1 MSSLLIKNLPEELHK
16 KLKEQAQK
24 HRRSMMQEAITI
36 LEQNLLIVTTK
47 IPDPLQGKKLMTQDI
62 LTNAIQEGRA

>member
-1 MSSLLIKNLPEELHK
+1 MSSLFIKNLPEELHK

-36 LEQNLLIVTTK
+36 LEQNLLIATTK
-47 IPDPLQGKKLMTQDI
+47 IPDPLQGEKLMTQDI